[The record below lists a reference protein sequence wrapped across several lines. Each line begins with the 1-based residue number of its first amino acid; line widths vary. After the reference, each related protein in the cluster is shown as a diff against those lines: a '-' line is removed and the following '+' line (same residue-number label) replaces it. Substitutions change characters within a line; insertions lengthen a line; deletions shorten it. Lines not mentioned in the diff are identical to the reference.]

1 MKEVLFFE
9 DEFLQINVKLL
20 GILRDQ
26 LPAVQKGKIQVELQD
41 GASVADLLTYLD
53 ITRRVEV
60 AVGDEIKA
68 DMNHILTDGDQVDI
82 FTAIGGG

>member
-1 MKEVLFFE
+1 M
-9 DEFLQINVKLL
+9 QINVKLF

-26 LPAVQKGKIQVELQD
+26 LPATQKGKTQVELQD
-41 GASVADLLTYLD
+41 GASVADLLAHLN

-60 AVGDEIKA
+60 AVGDDIEA
-68 DMNHILTDGDQVDI
+68 DMDHILTNGDQVDI